1 MCAIYDESNWQ
12 DFKKKKCQKRLLV
25 FSIFSSVPHINAFA
39 LYKIKTTA
47 QKQKHA
53 ETNERYDHPR
63 LRRAGGRGIRS
74 FHGRCE
80 VRYSLRGLILKSQ
93 TRKISSFCSLSRS
106 RVSSSLLL
114 NILTLKTIL
123 FHTHRSK
130 WILCA
135 SLTDSTPFLR
145 QNSMSQTVKTALSG
159 THFKRPRFFY
169 LIFRK
174 SLHFGGCSFL

>member
-1 MCAIYDESNWQ
+1 MTKVTDKTL
-12 DFKKKKCQKRLLV
+12 KKKLPKTTPRLFNL
-25 FSIFSSVPHINAFA
+25 FFGSTHKHAFA

-114 NILTLKTIL
+114 NILTVENHS
-123 FHTHRSK
+123 FSH
-130 WILCA
+130 A
-135 SLTDSTPFLR
+135 SLEMDSLRVADRFYPVFTSKQHVTDRENRPQWYAF
-145 QNSMSQTVKTALSG
+145 QTVLVS
-159 THFKRPRFFY
+159 FY

-174 SLHFGGCSFL
+174 SRSFWRVFFFI

>member
-1 MCAIYDESNWQ
+1 MTKVTDKTL
-12 DFKKKKCQKRLLV
+12 KKKKLPKTTPRLFNL
-25 FSIFSSVPHINAFA
+25 FFGSTHKHAFA

-114 NILTLKTIL
+114 NILTIL
-123 FHTHRSK
+123 FRTHRSK